1 MVDTRGGA
9 TEGTDEGAAGAGTVE
24 PETVEPETGEPGAD
38 RVLTVPNAFT
48 MVRLVCIPIF
58 VVLVASSGRRHW
70 EAAAYLLAAVGATD
84 WVDGQLAR
92 RLHQVSSVGKVLD
105 PLADRLLLVV
115 GALTII
121 AVGAVPLWIAL
132 VFLLREVVVAAGF
145 LYVAA
150 RGGRRMDV
158 SFLGKAATFALMCAL
173 PLFLLGHAPV
183 SWHEVPEA
191 LGLVASVPAVFFGW
205 YSTIS
210 YVPVARALV
219 AEVRPA

>member
-9 TEGTDEGAAGAGTVE
+9 GGAEGPGSEA
-24 PETVEPETGEPGAD
+24 GAD
-38 RVLTVPNAFT
+38 RILTVPNAFT
-48 MVRLVCIPIF
+48 LVRLLCIPVF
-58 VVLVASSGRRHW
+58 VVLVAGSARRHW

-92 RLHQVSSVGKVLD
+92 RLHQVSTVGKVLD

-121 AVGAVPLWIAL
+121 AVGAVPVWIAA

-145 LYVAA
+145 LWVAA
-150 RGGRRMDV
+150 HGGRRMDV
-158 SFLGKAATFALMCAL
+158 SLAGKAATFALMCAL

-191 LGLVASVPAVFFGW
+191 LAWVASAPAVAFGW
-205 YSTIS
+205 YSAAT
-210 YVPVARALV
+210 YVPVARALLR
-219 AEVRPA
+219 EVRAA

>member
-1 MVDTRGGA
+1 MAD
-9 TEGTDEGAAGAGTVE
+9 AGT
-24 PETVEPETGEPGAD
+24 D
-38 RVLTVPNAFT
+38 RVLTVPNGFT
-48 MVRLVCIPIF
+48 VLRLLCIPVF
-58 VVLVASSGRRHW
+58 VVLVATSGRRHW

-150 RGGRRMDV
+150 RGGRRMEV
-158 SFLGKAATFALMCAL
+158 SWPGKAGTFALMCAL

-191 LGLVASVPAVFFGW
+191 LGWVASAPAVFFGW
-205 YSTIS
+205 YSAVS
-210 YVPVARALV
+210 YVPVARGLV
-219 AEVRPA
+219 AQVRAA

>member
-1 MVDTRGGA
+1 VCTAGRTGPYTGCMVDTRGGTTGG
-9 TEGTDEGAAGAGTVE
+9 TEDGQAEDGQ
-24 PETVEPETGEPGAD
+24 D

-58 VVLVASSGRRHW
+58 VVLVAGSGRRHW
-70 EAAAYLLAAVGATD
+70 EVAAYLLAAVGATD

-92 RLHQVSSVGKVLD
+92 RLHQVSKVGKVLD

-191 LGLVASVPAVFFGW
+191 LGWVASVPAVFFGW
-205 YSTIS
+205 YSTVS
-210 YVPVARALV
+210 YVPVARGLV
-219 AEVRPA
+219 AEVRAA